1 MQQATKKLPYSN
13 TDTLI
18 VLSKL
23 QLYSR
28 NKFWGKETSNSNAQ
42 CLKIGNNKILTSVL
56 PSLFIVETMLAGY
69 NFAHTGEKG
78 TAWTRLAPSLGHW
91 FSIRGSP
98 QENISPACFHLT
110 FQWRQPLSLYSLT
123 STEYRCNARSW
134 LHCVFWMLS
143 LSSLF
148 CHKTTFVC
156 SCKTCMWVAFQP
168 TKEVGSAVRLM
179 PTSCPQPQS
188 SNILH
193 VRNTFAVENH
203 CSRGSVRSYR
213 TVPLGL
219 TQCNTSVHAL
229 VWNPNPWLQ
238 QCTGRCTRDLQYTV
252 VTICMLWNNTL
263 LGI

>member
-42 CLKIGNNKILTSVL
+42 CLKIGNNKILLSVL

-123 STEYRCNARSW
+123 STQYRCNARSW

-156 SCKTCMWVAFQP
+156 SCKTCMWVASHQP
-168 TKEVGSAVRLM
+168 KKLDPQYVSCQHPVPNHNLLTFCTSAIHSRLRTTAPEVA
-179 PTSCPQPQS
+179 
-188 SNILH
+188 
-193 VRNTFAVENH
+193 
-203 CSRGSVRSYR
+203 Y
-213 TVPLGL
+213 
-219 TQCNTSVHAL
+219 VH
-229 VWNPNPWLQ
+229 
-238 QCTGRCTRDLQYTV
+238 TGPCH
-252 VTICMLWNNTL
+252 
-263 LGI
+263 